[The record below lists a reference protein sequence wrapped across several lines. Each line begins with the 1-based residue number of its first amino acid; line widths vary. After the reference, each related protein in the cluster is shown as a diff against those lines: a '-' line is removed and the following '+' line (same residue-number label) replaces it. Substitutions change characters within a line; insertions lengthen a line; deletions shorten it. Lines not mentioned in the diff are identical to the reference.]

1 MASRLRPPAALAE
14 YLASVDASSP
24 LAVRGRPPLPVVSRT
39 GRGLGIA
46 VLVGVVL
53 VLLAFTC
60 VAGIAL
66 AVHDRLG
73 PLPAGRISPP
83 TTRRLPG
90 APSAPVA
97 LLH

>member
-24 LAVRGRPPLPVVSRT
+24 LAVKGRPPLPVAYRT
-39 GRGLGIA
+39 GRRLAVA

-53 VLLAFTC
+53 VLLALMC
-60 VAGIAL
+60 VVGIAL
-66 AVHDRLG
+66 TTHDRPG
-73 PLPAGRISPP
+73 PLPAGRVSPP
-83 TTRRLPG
+83 TTRRLAG
-90 APSAPVA
+90 APSVPFA